1 MGTRIK
7 TRLRIAAHPFFN
19 FFYNTI
25 HLPHTTPRLALDAD
39 ESVCCVRPLCL
50 TLSSFASL
58 RVWAMLNLF
67 LLFFHFTPPS
77 TFLVRSVTSSSI
89 STRYFDDILQAY
101 PDKDNSPSHDG
112 NVCIHPPPTRSA
124 PSWPSGAKPQL
135 RLVIHT
141 CASENLISE
150 KHNGQAGPERP
161 FSPPSSKGA
170 MARSEQEVDELA
182 FRFGRSKTPL
192 RHVRRQGDSRVKE
205 RLCRLCDLDVWGRG
219 QADRD
224 A

>member
-77 TFLVRSVTSSSI
+77 TFLVRSVPSVLKHIHPILRRHRQITRESRTSSSLPTATNPPL
-89 STRYFDDILQAY
+89 STN
-101 PDKDNSPSHDG
+101 K
-112 NVCIHPPPTRSA
+112 
-124 PSWPSGAKPQL
+124 SGA
-135 RLVIHT
+135 RH
-141 CASENLISE
+141 
-150 KHNGQAGPERP
+150 GQAVQNP
-161 FSPPSSKGA
+161 A
-170 MARSEQEVDELA
+170 T
-182 FRFGRSKTPL
+182 FGYTHMCFGESHQRK
-192 RHVRRQGDSRVKE
+192 
-205 RLCRLCDLDVWGRG
+205 
-219 QADRD
+219 A
-224 A
+224 

>member
-124 PSWPSGAKPQL
+124 PSWPSGAKPSYVWLYTHVL
-135 RLVIHT
+135 RR
-141 CASENLISE
+141 ISSA
-150 KHNGQAGPERP
+150 KSITVKQVPKDP
-161 FSPPSSKGA
+161 FRRHLQKVRWRGLSRRWTSS
-170 MARSEQEVDELA
+170 
-182 FRFGRSKTPL
+182 RFDSA
-192 RHVRRQGDSRVKE
+192 VRRPVACGM
-205 RLCRLCDLDVWGRG
+205 LDGRG
-219 QADRD
+219 IRESRRGYVGYATWTSGDV
-224 A
+224 AS